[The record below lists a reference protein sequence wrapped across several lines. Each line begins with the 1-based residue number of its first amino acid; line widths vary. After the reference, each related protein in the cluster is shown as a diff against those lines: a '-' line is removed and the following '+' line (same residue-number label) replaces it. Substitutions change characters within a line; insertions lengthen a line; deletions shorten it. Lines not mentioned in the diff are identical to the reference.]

1 MTLAATPAA
10 PDTPS
15 ADRSTIIYFCIGT
28 FFYFASMYLY
38 VPVLSVYAKSMGA
51 SLTIVGLV
59 VSAYGF
65 TQLVTRVPIGF
76 FSDVMGR
83 RKPFVIAGILAAAL
97 GCLGLAWSPAPLGL
111 VASRAVIGF
120 GGATWVAFTVLFASY
135 FPTRRVPQAMSL
147 IIFVSGGAQA
157 AAGLAGGFL
166 SQAFGTSSTFYG
178 GAVLAVLGL
187 LTMLPLREKVQV
199 RPTPMS
205 THRLGRIART
215 PSLLIAA
222 AIATVNVLVYFATTL
237 SFTPIYARG
246 LGASDSALG
255 LLFTVAVVFATLA
268 NLISATVAARIGD
281 RAVIVIGMGLAGI
294 ATAFVPFTGGLLT
307 LALTQVVAGFGRGLC
322 DPTLLAQSMRS
333 VPAHERATATGV
345 YQAIY
350 AVGMFGGPFFGGVVA
365 DAFGLNSVFVLTAV
379 LCGMS
384 AVLGLAVGRSEETRT

>member
-1 MTLAATPAA
+1 VTLATRSEA
-10 PDTPS
+10 PESPS
-15 ADRSTIIYFCIGT
+15 ADRSTIVYFCLGT

-38 VPVLSVYAKSMGA
+38 VPVLSVYARSMGA

-76 FSDVMGR
+76 FSDVIGR

-111 VASRAVIGF
+111 VASRTVIGF

-135 FPTRRVPQAMSL
+135 FPLRRVPHALAL
-147 IIFVSGGAQA
+147 ITFVSGAAQA
-157 AAGLAGGFL
+157 AAGLAGGFM
-166 SQAFGTSSTFYG
+166 SQALGTASTFYG
-178 GAVLAVLGL
+178 GAVLALLGL
-187 LTMLPLREKVQV
+187 ITMLPIREKLHA

-205 THRLGRIART
+205 TNRLATIART

-255 LLFTVAVVFATLA
+255 LLFTVAVVFATIA
-268 NLISATVAARIGD
+268 NLVSATVAARIGD
-281 RAVIVIGMGLAGI
+281 RAVIVIGMAMAGI
-294 ATAFVPFTGGLLT
+294 ATAFVPFTLGLPT

-365 DAFGLNSVFVLTAV
+365 DAFGLSSVFLITAV
-379 LCGMS
+379 LCGMA
-384 AVLGLAVGRSEETRT
+384 AVLGLAVGRDQARP

>member
-1 MTLAATPAA
+1 MNVASAPQA
-10 PDTPS
+10 PDKSSTN
-15 ADRSTIIYFCIGT
+15 RSTIVYFCVGT

-51 SLTIVGLV
+51 SLTVVGLV

-65 TQLVTRVPIGF
+65 TQLITRVPIGF

-83 RKPFVIAGILAAAL
+83 RKPFVVAGILAAAL

-135 FPTRRVPQAMSL
+135 FPIRRVPHAMSL
-147 IIFVSGGAQA
+147 IIFVSGAAQA
-157 AAGLAGGFL
+157 AAGLAGGFM
-166 SQAFGTSSTFYG
+166 SQTFGTASTFYG

-187 LTMLPLREKVQV
+187 LVMLPLRERVQI
-199 RPTPMS
+199 RPTAMS
-205 THRLGRIART
+205 GQRLAKIART

-268 NLISATVAARIGD
+268 NLASATVAARIGD
-281 RAVIVIGMGLAGI
+281 RAVIVVGMALAGLATI
-294 ATAFVPFTGGLLT
+294 FVPLTTGLAA

-350 AVGMFGGPFFGGVVA
+350 AIGMFGGPFFGGVAA
-365 DAFGLNSVFVLTAV
+365 DAFGLSSVFVLTAV
-379 LCGMS
+379 LCGLS
-384 AVLGLAVGRSEETRT
+384 AVLGLAVDR